1 MLDDTLD
8 LSASLDP
15 GLDIHPLCS
24 NSGQLKIMHL
34 YTQSMV
40 STFNELLLTVNSYPL
55 DIVALRETWL
65 RDQPQLLDYVSIPG
79 FVTEFQNREGIRGG
93 GVGVYIK
100 ENINYK
106 RRRDIE
112 YAHPELEHL
121 WIEVPG
127 RNKYGRALVAV
138 IYNSER
144 MLSPSDWLHSLENLL
159 GYLTV
164 CWDGMLM
171 LTGDINIDVLRPSDH
186 LAQRYQGILDMF
198 ELTQI
203 VKRPTRTTRTSKTL
217 IDHFITNHQQKVNNT
232 GIIPCSIV
240 SDHDAIYAC
249 VNVRLPRFQPRYKF
263 IRDIRNFNKDV
274 FKEDFS
280 TLPLS
285 VIYYSDDPD
294 EQLETLN
301 TLISECLE
309 RQPPLRK
316 VRVTRPSAP
325 WMKDPLIEEL
335 QKKRGSV
342 RFTAHQTSTD
352 AARHEFH
359 SVRNKLRSAIRTA
372 RKAFIEK
379 ALYSN
384 KSREVWKVIHRVLK
398 PSARPLRFDPDELND
413 FFATTAQRTLE
424 TRATPIEDLTCLI
437 DNLPDDRLVL
447 RARIRYLPA
456 SSRWLLSAWQSL

>member
-1 MLDDTLD
+1 MT
-8 LSASLDP
+8 
-15 GLDIHPLCS
+15 
-24 NSGQLKIMHL
+24 
-34 YTQSMV
+34 
-40 STFNELLLTVNSYPL
+40 
-55 DIVALRETWL
+55 
-65 RDQPQLLDYVSIPG
+65 
-79 FVTEFQNREGIRGG
+79 
-93 GVGVYIK
+93 
-100 ENINYK
+100 
-106 RRRDIE
+106 
-112 YAHPELEHL
+112 
-121 WIEVPG
+121 
-127 RNKYGRALVAV
+127 
-138 IYNSER
+138 
-144 MLSPSDWLHSLENLL
+144 
-159 GYLTV
+159 
-164 CWDGMLM
+164 
-171 LTGDINIDVLRPSDH
+171 
-186 LAQRYQGILDMF
+186 
-198 ELTQI
+198 
-203 VKRPTRTTRTSKTL
+203 
-217 IDHFITNHQQKVNNT
+217 NT

-352 AARHEFH
+352 AARYEFH
-359 SVRNKLRSAIRTA
+359 SVRNKLKSAIRTA

-384 KSREVWKVIHRVLK
+384 KSREVWNVIHRVLK
-398 PSARPLRFDPDELND
+398 PSTRPCGLI
-413 FFATTAQRTLE
+413 RTN
-424 TRATPIEDLTCLI
+424 LT
-437 DNLPDDRLVL
+437 V
-447 RARIRYLPA
+447 
-456 SSRWLLSAWQSL
+456 SSRRLPREH